1 MVSLVLVAHSQRL
14 LDALVEMVTETV
26 AGAPACHTAGGTD
39 DGRMGTSLR
48 LVVAACRS
56 ALAGDSDG
64 ALVLY
69 DAGSAWLTI
78 ELALD
83 ELGEDERG
91 RIHVSHAPLVEGTLA
106 AAARGASGGG
116 MREMAEAAGEALDS
130 DKQPDRID
138 VTPGDTGQRARA
150 TASSAGI

>member
-26 AGAPACHTAGGTD
+26 SGAPACHAAGGTD

-48 LVVAACRS
+48 RVVDACRA
-56 ALAGDSDG
+56 ALSGSGA

-83 ELGEDERG
+83 ELSHDERD
-91 RIHVSHAPLVEGTLA
+91 RIHVNHAPLVEGTLA
-106 AAARGASGGG
+106 AAARGASGGDLA
-116 MREMAEAAGEALDS
+116 EMAEAAGQALAS
-130 DKQPDRID
+130 DKQPDRA
-138 VTPGDTGQRARA
+138 DTTLSEAARL
-150 TASSAGI
+150 TA

>member
-1 MVSLVLVAHSQRL
+1 MISLVLVAHSRRL
-14 LDALVEMVTETV
+14 LDALVEMVTGTV
-26 AGAPACHTAGGTD
+26 SGAPACHAAGGTD
-39 DGRMGTSLR
+39 DGRLGTSLR
-48 LVVAACRS
+48 LVVDAFRAALSGR
-56 ALAGDSDG
+56 SDG

-83 ELGEDERG
+83 ELSDDERH

-106 AAARGASGGG
+106 AAARGASGGDL
-116 MREMAEAAGEALDS
+116 REMEEAASQALAT

-138 VTPGDTGQRARA
+138 TTFGEAARLMA
-150 TASSAGI
+150 

>member
-1 MVSLVLVAHSQRL
+1 MISLVLVAHSQQL
-14 LDALVEMVTETV
+14 LDALVDLVRETV

-48 LVVAACRS
+48 RVVAACRAS
-56 ALAGDSDG
+56 LSGDSGG

-78 ELALD
+78 EFALD
-83 ELGEDERG
+83 ELPREERD
-91 RIHVSHAPLVEGTLA
+91 RILVSHAPLVEGTLA

-116 MREMAEAAGEALDS
+116 LREMAAAALDS
-130 DKQPDRID
+130 LSTDKQQPDRVD
-138 VTPGDTGQRARA
+138 RALGSIA
-150 TASSAGI
+150 QPTV